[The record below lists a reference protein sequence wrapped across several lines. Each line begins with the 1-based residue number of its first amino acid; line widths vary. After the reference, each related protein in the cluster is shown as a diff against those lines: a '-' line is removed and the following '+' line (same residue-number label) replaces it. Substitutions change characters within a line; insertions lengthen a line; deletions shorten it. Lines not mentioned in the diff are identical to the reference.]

1 MNKWQLEEIKEIMT
15 RQLYAEVE
23 RRGRDETL
31 TDGILKV
38 EVALLVEQAS
48 LVELLK
54 LPQDSEVISLVEST
68 RATIKQLQLLSS
80 AERIPQ
86 LAGLIEFLK

>member
-15 RQLYAEVE
+15 RKLYAEVE

-68 RATIKQLQLLSS
+68 RSTIKQLQLLSC

-86 LAGLIEFLK
+86 LAGLMEFLK

>member
-23 RRGRDETL
+23 RRGRDETV

-80 AERIPQ
+80 AERIPL